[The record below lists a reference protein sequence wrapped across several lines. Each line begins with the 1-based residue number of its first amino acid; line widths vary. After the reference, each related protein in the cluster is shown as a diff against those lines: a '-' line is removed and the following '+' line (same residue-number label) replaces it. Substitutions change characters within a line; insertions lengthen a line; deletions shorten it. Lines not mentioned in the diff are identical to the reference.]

1 MNRKDFLRA
10 SCGLC
15 GCMGVV
21 TLPPAPASA
30 ETAEKEQLGRMFSRF
45 AWFMEA
51 VGQTLDP
58 TTQARLLE
66 RVGRRCAQEYAG
78 GIIAKHRGN
87 LEGLLADARKLW
99 LEKAEYDQK
108 AGTLRVADKKLPACA
123 CPLVKQP
130 PFSGDTLCNCSRG
143 FQKELYSQVTGRPVE
158 VTVDR
163 ALLRGDD
170 HCEFTIRL
178 G

>member
-10 SCGLC
+10 SYGLC

>member
-1 MNRKDFLRA
+1 MNRKEFLRT

-15 GCMGVV
+15 GCMGVGV
-21 TLPPAPASA
+21 LPALASA
-30 ETAEKEQLGRMFSRF
+30 DAAGQEGLGGMFNRF

-51 VGQTLDP
+51 VGETLDP
-58 TTQARLLE
+58 ATQARLLE

-87 LEGLLADARKLW
+87 LEGFLADARKLW
-99 LEKAEYDQK
+99 LERADHDAQ
-108 AGTLRVADKKLPACA
+108 AGMLRVVDKKSAACG

-158 VTVDR
+158 VEVDR
-163 ALLRGDD
+163 AILRGDD
-170 HCEFTIRL
+170 HCEFSVRL
-178 G
+178 R